1 MLRLSS
7 ESVAEWKFGHCII
20 CLIWRLPVCGSE
32 PSSSRVR
39 DCSLLYNC
47 LFTKVEAFA
56 IELRQSQVLAVVRH
70 SWSRTPKVCDGS
82 TLMISVGGVY
92 GNMPCQIGAKI
103 LCWQTAIRS
112 DLSWNW
118 CTYDEVIADTRFLAV
133 FFRFTVY
140 VWINKLSK
148 WWQTGSW
155 IGLTR
160 NSAGYIGAWV
170 QQCRGCCRTTVNLNR
185 TLAR

>member
-32 PSSSRVR
+32 PSSRVR

-56 IELRQSQVLAVVRH
+56 INQRQSHVLAVLRH

-82 TLMISVGGVY
+82 TLMIAVGRVRKYALSNCSQNLVLTDQLWSVVKLVHIWRIDCNY
-92 GNMPCQIGAKI
+92 FWRY
-103 LCWQTAIRS
+103 LS
-112 DLSWNW
+112 DSQ
-118 CTYDEVIADTRFLAV
+118 CTSE
-133 FFRFTVY
+133 
-140 VWINKLSK
+140 
-148 WWQTGSW
+148 
-155 IGLTR
+155 
-160 NSAGYIGAWV
+160 
-170 QQCRGCCRTTVNLNR
+170 
-185 TLAR
+185 